1 MSPFKR
7 CPKFLGELLRAK
19 GIITIQQLAEI
30 LDLQENFYK
39 DKLLGEI
46 ALKLGYLKKEELD
59 FFLALQKGYP
69 YVEILNYKINPEL
82 INLLSKEFCKK
93 NKVLPLEKNENL
105 LTIAMSNPLNCEIL
119 EKIQKKTQLI
129 AKPLLVWPSHLE
141 KVLEKL

>member
-69 YVEILNYKINPEL
+69 YVEILNYKINPGL

>member
-46 ALKLGYLKKEELD
+46 ALKLGYLKKEKLD

-69 YVEILNYKINPEL
+69 YVEILNYKINLEL

-141 KVLEKL
+141 KVLERL

>member
-1 MSPFKR
+1 M
-7 CPKFLGELLRAK
+7 GELLRAK

-39 DKLLGEI
+39 DKPLGEI

-69 YVEILNYKINPEL
+69 YIEILNYKINPEL
-82 INLLSKEFCKK
+82 INLLSKEFCKN

-105 LTIAMSNPLNCEIL
+105 LTVAMSNPLSHEIL
-119 EKIQKKTQLI
+119 EKIQKETQLI
-129 AKPLLVWPSHLE
+129 AKPLLVWPFHLE
-141 KVLEKL
+141 EVLERL

>member
-1 MSPFKR
+1 MSPFKK

-39 DKLLGEI
+39 DKFLGET

-69 YVEILNYKINPEL
+69 YVEILNYKINLEL

-141 KVLEKL
+141 EVLERL

>member
-141 KVLEKL
+141 KVLERL